1 MTGELDIYGVFVPSL
16 AAWMLLAFLITSEDD
31 YVAWREGVQSV
42 QGKCVVHVQDHEPAP
57 RGQER
62 EGAVDEVE
70 SWDEDGLQ

>member
-1 MTGELDIYGVFVPSL
+1 MDPS
-16 AAWMLLAFLITSEDD
+16 MLLAFLITSEDD
-31 YVAWREGVQSV
+31 YAAWREGVQSV

-70 SWDEDGLQ
+70 SWGEDGLQ